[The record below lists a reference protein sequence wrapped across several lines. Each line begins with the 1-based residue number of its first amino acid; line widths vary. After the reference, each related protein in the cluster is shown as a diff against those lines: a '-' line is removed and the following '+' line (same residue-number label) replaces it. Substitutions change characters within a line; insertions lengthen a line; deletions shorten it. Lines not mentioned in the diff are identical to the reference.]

1 MSVISSTRNGKND
14 RMAFAATENAKVCT
28 SVRIKYFAVDT
39 TPPEG
44 GRGGGSWEDREKD
57 RDNNPDEAAPCPGS
71 PEALSGPLPAA
82 VFGSLTGGTILPRL
96 ALPVG
101 IPP

>member
-1 MSVISSTRNGKND
+1 
-14 RMAFAATENAKVCT
+14 MAFAATENAKVCT

-44 GRGGGSWEDREKD
+44 GRGKGSWEDREEDREED